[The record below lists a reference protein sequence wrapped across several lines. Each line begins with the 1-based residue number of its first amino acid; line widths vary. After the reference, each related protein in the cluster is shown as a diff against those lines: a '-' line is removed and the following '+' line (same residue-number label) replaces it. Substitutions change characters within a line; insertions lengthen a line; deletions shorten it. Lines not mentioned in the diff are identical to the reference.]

1 MKKSQTII
9 GKYRNADEENESV
22 FRVIEG
28 EITCCFVW
36 CDINCLILNL
46 KGWQVLVDKF
56 DV

>member
-28 EITCCFVW
+28 EIV
-36 CDINCLILNL
+36 
-46 KGWQVLVDKF
+46 VLF
-56 DV
+56 DVILIA